1 MGKLDGK
8 VAVITGSGRGIGRGD
23 ALVLAK
29 EGASVVVSDI
39 DPEPINEVVNTIKAA
54 GGNATGCVCDV
65 RDPKQVDNLMD
76 TAVNTFGDLNI
87 LVNNA
92 GVTRDAM
99 IVKMTDDQWNL
110 VMDIH
115 LKGAFNCI
123 RSAGRYMAKEGHGGK
138 IVNVS
143 SVAGLMGNV
152 GQINYSSAKGG
163 LIAMAKA
170 VAKEWAR
177 YGINC
182 NAIAYGFVLTRMT
195 DEKETG
201 EMVFGEAY
209 GIPKKVRDAF
219 MQQIGGNV
227 MTPEQAA
234 QPVLYLVSPESDFVT
249 GQVLNASAG
258 MYI

>member
-1 MGKLDGK
+1 
-8 VAVITGSGRGIGRGD
+8 
-23 ALVLAK
+23 
-29 EGASVVVSDI
+29 
-39 DPEPINEVVNTIKAA
+39 
-54 GGNATGCVCDV
+54 
-65 RDPKQVDNLMD
+65 MD

-99 IVKMTDDQWNL
+99 AVKMTDEQWNL
-110 VMDIH
+110 VIDIH

-138 IVNVS
+138 IVNVA
-143 SVAGLMGNV
+143 SVAGLMGNI

-163 LIAMAKA
+163 LISMAKT

-177 YGINC
+177 YGVNC
-182 NAIAYGFVLTRMT
+182 NAVAYGFVLTRMT
-195 DEKETG
+195 DEREKG

-209 GIPKKVRDAF
+209 GIPKKVRDVF
-219 MQQIGGNV
+219 MQQIGGKA

-258 MYI
+258 VYM